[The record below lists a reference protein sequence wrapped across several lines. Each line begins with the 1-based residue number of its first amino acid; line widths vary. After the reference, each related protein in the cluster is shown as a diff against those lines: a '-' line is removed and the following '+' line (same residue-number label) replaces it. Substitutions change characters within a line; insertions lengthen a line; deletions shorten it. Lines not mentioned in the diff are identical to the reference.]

1 MSTYS
6 VQCTIIRLRVHNT
19 CAGMSHKMFTVDD
32 QHKLSGRLIGPAGP
46 AYTQGMNHQMRIK
59 RKLAEV
65 KPLCGKIEGD
75 ILEKQNRKWRS
86 EQRE

>member
-1 MSTYS
+1 
-6 VQCTIIRLRVHNT
+6 
-19 CAGMSHKMFTVDD
+19 
-32 QHKLSGRLIGPAGP
+32 
-46 AYTQGMNHQMRIK
+46 MRIK